1 MTEEHVI
8 TLEEIN
14 NYIPWMEQQVS
25 MLTNMRPEVG
35 LEKAAMLSATHSAC
49 FSRFGKTLQSTRGR
63 PENTEQRQEHERRVE
78 RLHAISRRIIDE
90 QVNLAF
96 VLAREYRKL

>member
-1 MTEEHVI
+1 MTEERVI

-35 LEKAAMLSATHSAC
+35 LEKAAMLSAT
-49 FSRFGKTLQSTRGR
+49 
-63 PENTEQRQEHERRVE
+63 
-78 RLHAISRRIIDE
+78 D
-90 QVNLAF
+90 
-96 VLAREYRKL
+96 RKSVV